1 MEEVISKDN
10 IVLERFS
17 KDNRSHLEVA
27 KKFDNDPVIQ
37 DFFSEWKQ
45 ITALSLDD
53 DTNTFYSYVIFDE
66 NEPIGICTITF
77 NSDDGCVFSQG
88 FLAEYRGKGYAKLV
102 RNVVSEALINQGV
115 KVIKAYIKKRNV
127 SSIKSVSKTNGFLEE
142 VPGTDL
148 LEIRYTQ
155 DRKR

>member
-17 KDNRSHLEVA
+17 KDNLSHLEVA
-27 KKFDNDPVIQ
+27 KKFKSDQVIQ
-37 DFFSEWKQ
+37 EFFSEWEQ

-66 NEPIGICTITF
+66 IRPIGICTITF
-77 NSDDGCVFSQG
+77 NSDDICVFSQG
-88 FLAEYRGKGYAKLV
+88 FLSEFRGMGYAKIVRDLV
-102 RNVVSEALINQGV
+102 KENLFNQGV
-115 KVIKAYIKKRNV
+115 RIIKGYIKKDNM
-127 SSIKSVSKTNGFLEE
+127 SSIKSITKTNENIIE

-148 LEIRYTQ
+148 LEVQYTQ

>member
-1 MEEVISKDN
+1 MIILPSKEYNNPNNEKITTYQFLSNVGCPVFDS
-10 IVLERFS
+10 VL
-17 KDNRSHLEVA
+17 
-27 KKFDNDPVIQ
+27 
-37 DFFSEWKQ
+37 
-45 ITALSLDD
+45 
-53 DTNTFYSYVIFDE
+53 FDE

-102 RNVVSEALINQGV
+102 RNVVSEALFNQGV